1 MYNDARSA
9 ECKKNLFILCPWFQF
24 GSDSKVQME
33 YWWENVPPDTGPNIV
48 PSAEAEIASDP
59 LCTVGETLQKL
70 ISIAKLNFTKAKVS

>member
-1 MYNDARSA
+1 
-9 ECKKNLFILCPWFQF
+9 
-24 GSDSKVQME
+24 ME